1 MSCVFEVAENLI
13 INLKGKVL
21 VISSLKYKLDIIEF
35 MAGDQ
40 DHLIS

>member
-1 MSCVFEVAENLI
+1 MICVFEVAENLI

-21 VISSLKYKLDIIEF
+21 VKTYKQF

-40 DHLIS
+40 DQ